1 MRDAHVGYRW
11 ALSWKCILIRYRKHD
26 RKLIT
31 YPPPLNNIHISGHC
45 LNSIDVSLVLSLP
58 RLLGVNGI
66 LAVTFI
72 VGIGF
77 KVPKQTMDTGFL
89 LSGWGMRM
97 QGGDGVD
104 TIVPLNELRETSD
117 GKKIVRM

>member
-1 MRDAHVGYRW
+1 M
-11 ALSWKCILIRYRKHD
+11 
-26 RKLIT
+26 
-31 YPPPLNNIHISGHC
+31 YPPPLNNIHVSGHC

-58 RLLGVNGI
+58 QVLGVNGI

-77 KVPKQTMDTGFL
+77 EVPKQTMDAGFL
-89 LSGWGMRM
+89 LSGRGMRM

-104 TIVPLNELRETSD
+104 TIVPLNELWEMSD
-117 GKKIVRM
+117 GKKIIKM